1 MYLPLTVVDLSLLC
15 FLPLTV
21 ADHSLLC
28 FLPLTVVDLLIE
40 KNLNVSALDKL
51 GNTPLHVAALSGNL
65 NILRKLIDEGAKLD
79 SKNMVLMF
87 RCLLTRGQKFKVQ
100 KNGKPKPIKKIL
112 VDH

>member
-1 MYLPLTVVDLSLLC
+1 
-15 FLPLTV
+15 
-21 ADHSLLC
+21 
-28 FLPLTVVDLLIE
+28 
-40 KNLNVSALDKL
+40 LNVSALDKL

-79 SKNMVLMF
+79 STNMVLMF